1 MGKIQ
6 KSIDRYYDSIM
17 KDINASAR
25 LVIEGKKEDQT
36 HITRI
41 IDWNDEYISFH
52 APLVLGEY
60 IRLLTDRT
68 YGFII
73 VTKAAIYKTS
83 IKITEFA
90 KNKQGHFYY
99 KAIMV
104 SRLQRKQ
111 QRNYFRLNWINDFQY
126 QLEGSA
132 DWQDATTIDI
142 SVGGMLMAS
151 PEATNQDDSI
161 HINITLMD
169 KQFILSGLVL
179 ESVGKNQA
187 GLYVSR
193 VKFKDLTDFKENA
206 LSKIMMKR
214 QRDMLK

>member
-6 KSIDRYYDSIM
+6 DSIDRYYDSIM

-25 LVIEGKKEDQT
+25 LVIEGKKEDT
-36 HITRI
+36 TYVTRI
-41 IDWNDEYISFH
+41 IDWNDKKISFH

-60 IRLLTDRT
+60 VRLITDRT
-68 YGFII
+68 YTFII
-73 VTKAAIYKTS
+73 VTNSAVYKTS

-99 KAIMV
+99 KALIV
-104 SRLQRKQ
+104 SSLQRNQ
-111 QRNYFRLNWINDFQY
+111 QRNYFRLDWVNDFQY
-126 QLEGSA
+126 QLKGSSE
-132 DWQDATTIDI
+132 WKDATTIDI
-142 SVGGMLMAS
+142 SVGGLLMAS
-151 PEATNQDDSI
+151 SRSLDRDDAI

-169 KQFILSGLVL
+169 KPFLLKGLVL
-179 ESVGKNQA
+179 ESVGKNKA

-193 VKFKDLTDFKENA
+193 IKFKDLSAYKENA